1 MDPMQ
6 HANEHHRT
14 RPKYNTQ
21 KSYPYTIPAE
31 HSSSQYKPDDGMV
44 KKTDRYTVD
53 TVYKDFKKG
62 HFVNSEKNE
71 GKNCC
76 DQFWW
81 SVIGFVIFSIGAY
94 VSKNAK

>member
-1 MDPMQ
+1 MQ
-6 HANEHHRT
+6 PVNQHHSV
-14 RPKYNTQ
+14 RPKYKTQ

-31 HSSSQYKPDDGMV
+31 HSSSQSKTDDTMA